1 MSDKKQRY
9 LSVNKKLIPVSEE
22 TYLYHSR
29 WVANERYRARRDHRC
44 GNPNFTKCNGDCGHC
59 IYQIPGDVLYMDS
72 LVETDRD
79 HSEDGDFCIDIPD
92 EQASFEACCR
102 TWTAS
107 CPMAGRSSASSRTA
121 SPNVKSLPSWASA
134 NPRSA
139 TEKTNSLITSD
150 IIMLT
155 CCANPI
161 LRIECWGHHQ
171 KPSRWF
177 VQEAPHLSKQG
188 EGRTKLPQ
196 SGG

>member
-92 EQASFEACCR
+92 EQASFEDR
-102 TWTAS
+102 VVDELMLT
-107 CPMAGRSSASSRTA
+107 
-121 SPNVKSLPSWASA
+121 SLLQDLDGILPDGGQIF
-134 NPRSA
+134 
-139 TEKTNSLITSD
+139 SLIAHGFTERQV
-150 IIMLT
+150 
-155 CCANPI
+155 A
-161 LRIECWGHHQ
+161 
-171 KPSRWF
+171 
-177 VQEAPHLSKQG
+177 
-188 EGRTKLPQ
+188 TKLGISQ
-196 SGG
+196 STLSYRKNKLFDYIRHHHADLLR